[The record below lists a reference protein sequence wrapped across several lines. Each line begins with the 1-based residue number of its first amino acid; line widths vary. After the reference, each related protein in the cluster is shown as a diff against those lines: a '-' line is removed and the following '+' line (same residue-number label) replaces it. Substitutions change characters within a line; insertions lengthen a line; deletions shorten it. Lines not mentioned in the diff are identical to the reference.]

1 MKIYIN
7 ITVFWDVM
15 SRTTVPGKLH
25 PSQGKKT
32 LKPNKLV
39 HIEDV
44 WRCSPIRLVRTYQT

>member
-44 WRCSPIRLVRTYQT
+44 